1 MLRNVKINGLKSING
16 VQMRLNGKKRP
27 IFLYFL
33 ILELRNPPIP
43 VHEMSARS
51 MKNYMIAILISLSFL
66 LQLEILLKGD
76 VTFTDLLKISKELR
90 DILDPK
96 VDKIYAGD
104 IFAAVDIMNILNQQT
119 SGTMKNITK
128 EELTDFLEVR
138 IIIDLINCIMLSSF
152 SRFICVDDY
161 D

>member
-1 MLRNVKINGLKSING
+1 
-16 VQMRLNGKKRP
+16 
-27 IFLYFL
+27 
-33 ILELRNPPIP
+33 
-43 VHEMSARS
+43 
-51 MKNYMIAILISLSFL
+51 MKNYIIAILISLSFL
-66 LQLEILLKGD
+66 LQLEILLKAD

-138 IIIDLINCIMLSSF
+138 IIIDLIYYSLTLHNIICIYKRFFKSSF
-152 SRFICVDDY
+152 SRFICVFVIY
-161 D
+161 L

>member
-1 MLRNVKINGLKSING
+1 
-16 VQMRLNGKKRP
+16 
-27 IFLYFL
+27 
-33 ILELRNPPIP
+33 
-43 VHEMSARS
+43 
-51 MKNYMIAILISLSFL
+51 MKNYIIAILISLSFL

-76 VTFTDLLKISKELR
+76 VTFTDLLKLSKELR

-138 IIIDLINCIMLSSF
+138 IIIDLIYYSLILHNIICIINDFLSHHSVGLF
-152 SRFICVDDY
+152 VFLSFICNKLLTDY
-161 D
+161 VTEHGWHGEQSASHRKQTGLEWHG